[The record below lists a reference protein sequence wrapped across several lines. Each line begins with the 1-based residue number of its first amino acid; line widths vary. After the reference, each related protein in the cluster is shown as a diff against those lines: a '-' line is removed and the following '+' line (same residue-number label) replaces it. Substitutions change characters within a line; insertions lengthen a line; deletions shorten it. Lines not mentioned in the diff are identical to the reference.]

1 MTAAQTEFQKNRDR
15 AMGIVDLEFDD
26 SVIASSQTELM
37 AMFDRVER
45 GESTFEQE
53 DAALMLRWRELKQR
67 QFGISLCRFLG
78 SVQDSVSTL
87 ARM

>member
-26 SVIASSQTELM
+26 RVIASSQTELM

-53 DAALMLRWRELKQR
+53 DAALMLRWRELKQH
-67 QFGISLCRFLG
+67 
-78 SVQDSVSTL
+78 
-87 ARM
+87 A